1 MNIKPII
8 EIRKLKEINIEGG
21 VVFDGFH
28 NIGLTSTIAC
38 GCFIN
43 SLKTEL
49 VGILDSSLFS
59 PMSVIYDSK
68 PNFPAR
74 IYANEEKKLG
84 FFISE
89 LVLEPATSRPVVDII
104 LKWSKDNK
112 CRTIISIA
120 GKAIEKEDRM
130 KTTKKEGREEEEHS
144 LNVISNSPVI
154 MKELDDVGILPL
166 QNGTINGIPGVLLNE
181 SNWKN
186 IDVIVFVVDFIVG
199 VPDFRSAANVV
210 QAISKIVPEA
220 YCEIQLLIKEAEN
233 IENNLKMINNQASNK
248 FEKQMYR

>member
-1 MNIKPII
+1 VYTEPII

-21 VVFDGFH
+21 VVFDGFQG
-28 NIGLTSTIAC
+28 IGLTSTIAC

-59 PMSVIYDSK
+59 PMSVIYDAK

-84 FFISE
+84 FFVSE
-89 LVLEPATSRPVVDII
+89 LILDPSTYRPIADII
-104 LKWSKDNK
+104 LRWSKDNK
-112 CRTIISIA
+112 CKTIISVA
-120 GKAIEKEDRM
+120 GKAIEKED
-130 KTTKKEGREEEEHS
+130 KTTKEEEEPS
-144 LNVISNSPVI
+144 LKVISNSPII
-154 MKELDDVGILPL
+154 MKELNNVGILPL
-166 QNGTINGIPGVLLNE
+166 KYGTINGIPGILLNE

-186 IDVIVFVVDFIVG
+186 INVVVFVVDVIAG
-199 VPDFRSAANVV
+199 VPDFRAAANVV

-233 IENNLKMINNQASNK
+233 VENNLKMINSQATVNK

>member
-1 MNIKPII
+1 VYSKPII

-28 NIGLTSTIAC
+28 NIGLTSIIAC
-38 GCFIN
+38 GCFIH

-59 PMSVIYDSK
+59 PISVIYDGK

-89 LVLEPATSRPVVDII
+89 LVLDPSAYRPVADLI
-104 LKWSKDNK
+104 LRWSKDNK
-112 CRTIISIA
+112 CKTIISIV
-120 GKAIEKEDRM
+120 GKAVEK
-130 KTTKKEGREEEEHS
+130 EEEEEKPS
-144 LNVISNSPVI
+144 LNVISNSSII
-154 MKELDDVGILPL
+154 MKELNDAGILSL
-166 QNGTINGIPGVLLNE
+166 KNGTVNGIPGILLNE

-186 IDVIVFVVDFIVG
+186 IDVIVFVVDFIFG
-199 VPDFRSAANVV
+199 VPDFRAAANVV

-220 YCEIQLLIKEAEN
+220 YCEIQLLTKEAEN
-233 IENNLKMINNQASNK
+233 IENNLKMINSQASNK

>member
-1 MNIKPII
+1 MHSKPTI

-28 NIGLTSTIAC
+28 NIGLTSIIAC
-38 GCFIN
+38 GCFIH

-59 PMSVIYDSK
+59 PMSVIYDGK

-89 LVLEPATSRPVVDII
+89 LVLDPSAYRPVADLI
-104 LKWSKDNK
+104 LRWSKDNK
-112 CRTIISIA
+112 CKTIISIV
-120 GKAIEKEDRM
+120 GKAVEK
-130 KTTKKEGREEEEHS
+130 EEEEKPS
-144 LNVISNSPVI
+144 LNVISNSSII
-154 MKELDDVGILPL
+154 MKKLNEAGILSL
-166 QNGTINGIPGVLLNE
+166 KNGTVNGIPGILLNE

-186 IDVIVFVVDFIVG
+186 IDVIVFVVDFIFG
-199 VPDFRSAANVV
+199 VPDFRAAANVV

-220 YCEIQLLIKEAEN
+220 YCEIQLLTKEAEN
-233 IENNLKMINNQASNK
+233 IENNLKMINSQASNK
-248 FEKQMYR
+248 YEKQMYR

>member
-1 MNIKPII
+1 MYSKPII

-28 NIGLTSTIAC
+28 NIGLTSIIAC
-38 GCFIN
+38 GCFIH

-59 PMSVIYDSK
+59 PMSVIYDAK

-89 LVLEPATSRPVVDII
+89 LVLDPSAYRPVADLI
-104 LKWSKDNK
+104 LRWSKDNK
-112 CRTIISIA
+112 CKTIISIV
-120 GKAIEKEDRM
+120 GKAVEK
-130 KTTKKEGREEEEHS
+130 EEEEEKPS
-144 LNVISNSPVI
+144 LNVISNSSLI
-154 MKELDDVGILPL
+154 MKELNDAGILSL
-166 QNGTINGIPGVLLNE
+166 KNGTINGIPGILLNE

-186 IDVIVFVVDFIVG
+186 IDVIVFVVDFIFG
-199 VPDFRSAANVV
+199 VPDFRAAANVV

-220 YCEIQLLIKEAEN
+220 YCEIQLLTKEAEN
-233 IENNLKMINNQASNK
+233 IENNLKMINSQASNK

>member
-1 MNIKPII
+1 MHPEPII

-28 NIGLTSTIAC
+28 NISLTSIIAC
-38 GCFIN
+38 GCFIH

-59 PMSVIYDSK
+59 PMSVIYDGK

-89 LVLEPATSRPVVDII
+89 LVLDPSAYRPVADLI
-104 LKWSKDNK
+104 LRWSKDNK
-112 CRTIISIA
+112 CKTIIRIV
-120 GKAIEKEDRM
+120 GKAVEK
-130 KTTKKEGREEEEHS
+130 EEEEKPS
-144 LNVISNSPVI
+144 LNVISNSSII
-154 MKELDDVGILPL
+154 MKELNDAGILSL
-166 QNGTINGIPGVLLNE
+166 KNGTVNGIPGILLNE

-186 IDVIVFVVDFIVG
+186 IDVIVFVVDFIFG
-199 VPDFRSAANVV
+199 VPDFRAAANVV
-210 QAISKIVPEA
+210 QARSKIVPEA
-220 YCEIQLLIKEAEN
+220 YCEIQLLTKEAEN
-233 IENNLKMINNQASNK
+233 IENNLKMINSQASNK

>member
-1 MNIKPII
+1 VYSKPII

-28 NIGLTSTIAC
+28 NIGLTSIIAC
-38 GCFIN
+38 GCFIH

-59 PMSVIYDSK
+59 PMSVIYDDK

-89 LVLEPATSRPVVDII
+89 LVLDPSAYRPVADLI
-104 LKWSKDNK
+104 LRWSKDNK
-112 CRTIISIA
+112 CKTIISIV
-120 GKAIEKEDRM
+120 GKAVEK
-130 KTTKKEGREEEEHS
+130 EEEEEKPS
-144 LNVISNSPVI
+144 LNVISNSSII
-154 MKELDDVGILPL
+154 MKELNDAGILSL
-166 QNGTINGIPGVLLNE
+166 KNGTVNGIPGILLNE

-186 IDVIVFVVDFIVG
+186 IDVIVFVVDFIFG
-199 VPDFRSAANVV
+199 VPDFRAAANVV

-220 YCEIQLLIKEAEN
+220 YCEIQLLTKEAEN
-233 IENNLKMINNQASNK
+233 IENNLKMINSQASNK

>member
-1 MNIKPII
+1 MYSKPII

-28 NIGLTSTIAC
+28 NIGLTSIIAC
-38 GCFIN
+38 GCFIH

-59 PMSVIYDSK
+59 PMSVIYDGK

-89 LVLEPATSRPVVDII
+89 LVLDPSAYRPVADLI
-104 LKWSKDNK
+104 LRWSKDNK
-112 CRTIISIA
+112 CKTIISIV
-120 GKAIEKEDRM
+120 GKAVEK
-130 KTTKKEGREEEEHS
+130 EEEEKPS
-144 LNVISNSPVI
+144 LNVISNSSII
-154 MKELDDVGILPL
+154 MKELNDAGILSL
-166 QNGTINGIPGVLLNE
+166 KNGTVNGIPGILLNE

-186 IDVIVFVVDFIVG
+186 IDVIVFVVDFIFG
-199 VPDFRSAANVV
+199 VPDFRAAANVV

-220 YCEIQLLIKEAEN
+220 YCEIQLLTKEAEN
-233 IENNLKMINNQASNK
+233 IENNLKMINSQASNK

>member
-1 MNIKPII
+1 VYSKPII

-28 NIGLTSTIAC
+28 NISLTSIIAC
-38 GCFIN
+38 GCFIH
-43 SLKTEL
+43 SLKTEI

-59 PMSVIYDSK
+59 PMSVIYDGK

-89 LVLEPATSRPVVDII
+89 LVLDPSAYRPVADLI
-104 LKWSKDNK
+104 LRWSKDNK
-112 CRTIISIA
+112 CKTIISIV
-120 GKAIEKEDRM
+120 GKAVEK
-130 KTTKKEGREEEEHS
+130 EEEEKPS
-144 LNVISNSPVI
+144 LNVISNSSII
-154 MKELDDVGILPL
+154 MKELNDAGILSL
-166 QNGTINGIPGVLLNE
+166 KNGTVNGIPGILLNE

-186 IDVIVFVVDFIVG
+186 IDVIVFVVDFIFG
-199 VPDFRSAANVV
+199 VPDFRAAANVV

-220 YCEIQLLIKEAEN
+220 YCEIQLLTKEAEN
-233 IENNLKMINNQASNK
+233 IENNLKMINSQASNK

>member
-1 MNIKPII
+1 MYSKPII

-28 NIGLTSTIAC
+28 NIGLTSIIAC
-38 GCFIN
+38 GCFIH

-59 PMSVIYDSK
+59 PMSVIYDDK

-89 LVLEPATSRPVVDII
+89 LVLDPSAYRPVADLI
-104 LKWSKDNK
+104 LRWSKDNK
-112 CRTIISIA
+112 CKTIISIV
-120 GKAIEKEDRM
+120 GKAVEK
-130 KTTKKEGREEEEHS
+130 EEEEEKPS
-144 LNVISNSPVI
+144 LNVISNSSLI
-154 MKELDDVGILPL
+154 MKELNDAGILSL
-166 QNGTINGIPGVLLNE
+166 KNGTINGIPGILLNE

-186 IDVIVFVVDFIVG
+186 IDVIVFVVDFIFG
-199 VPDFRSAANVV
+199 VPDFRAAANVV

-220 YCEIQLLIKEAEN
+220 YCEIQLLTKEAEN
-233 IENNLKMINNQASNK
+233 IENNLKMINSQASNK

>member
-1 MNIKPII
+1 MHIEPVI

-21 VVFDGFH
+21 IVFDGFY
-28 NIGLTSTIAC
+28 NIGLTNTIAC

-59 PMSVIYDSK
+59 PMSVIYDGK

-84 FFISE
+84 FFVSE
-89 LVLEPATSRPVVDII
+89 LVLDPSAYRPVANVI
-104 LKWSKDNK
+104 LGWSKDNK
-112 CRTIISIA
+112 CKTIISIA
-120 GKAIEKEDRM
+120 GKAIEKEDRI
-130 KTTKKEGREEEEHS
+130 TKKEEEPS
-144 LNVISNSPVI
+144 INVISNSPII
-154 MKELDDVGILPL
+154 MKELDDIGILPL
-166 QNGTINGIPGVLLNE
+166 KNGTINGIPGILLNE

-186 IDVIVFVVDFIVG
+186 IDVIVFIVDFIVD
-199 VPDFRSAANVV
+199 VPDFRAAANVV

-233 IENNLKMINNQASNK
+233 IENNLKMINSQASNK
-248 FEKQMYR
+248 FEKRMYR

>member
-1 MNIKPII
+1 MHTESII

-21 VVFDGFH
+21 IVFDGFH

-59 PMSVIYDSK
+59 PMSVIYDGK

-74 IYANEEKKLG
+74 IYATEEKKLG
-84 FFISE
+84 FFVSE
-89 LVLEPATSRPVVDII
+89 LVLNPSAYRPVADII
-104 LKWSKDNK
+104 LRWSKDNK
-112 CRTIISIA
+112 CKTIISIA
-120 GKAIEKEDRM
+120 GKAIRKEDR
-130 KTTKKEGREEEEHS
+130 TTKKEEEEEEEPS
-144 LNVISNSPVI
+144 LNVISNSPII

-166 QNGTINGIPGVLLNE
+166 KNGTINGIPGILLNE

-186 IDVIVFVVDFIVG
+186 IDVIVFIVDFIFG
-199 VPDFRSAANVV
+199 VPDFRAAANVV

-233 IENNLKMINNQASNK
+233 IENSLKMINSQASNK

>member
-1 MNIKPII
+1 MYSKPII

-28 NIGLTSTIAC
+28 NISLTSIIAC
-38 GCFIN
+38 GCFIH

-59 PMSVIYDSK
+59 PMSVIYDGK

-89 LVLEPATSRPVVDII
+89 LVLDPSAYRPVADLI
-104 LKWSKDNK
+104 LRWSKDNK
-112 CRTIISIA
+112 CKTIISIV
-120 GKAIEKEDRM
+120 GKAVEK
-130 KTTKKEGREEEEHS
+130 EEEEKPS
-144 LNVISNSPVI
+144 LNVISNSSII
-154 MKELDDVGILPL
+154 MKELNDAGILSL
-166 QNGTINGIPGVLLNE
+166 KNGTVNGIPGILLNE

-186 IDVIVFVVDFIVG
+186 IDVIVFVVDFIFG
-199 VPDFRSAANVV
+199 VPDFRAAANVV

-220 YCEIQLLIKEAEN
+220 YCEIQLLTKEAEN
-233 IENNLKMINNQASNK
+233 IENNLKMINSQASNK

>member
-1 MNIKPII
+1 MYSKPII

-28 NIGLTSTIAC
+28 NIGLTGIIAC
-38 GCFIN
+38 GCFIH

-59 PMSVIYDSK
+59 PISVIYDGK

-89 LVLEPATSRPVVDII
+89 LVLDPSAYRPVADLI
-104 LKWSKDNK
+104 LRWSKDNK
-112 CRTIISIA
+112 CKTIISIV
-120 GKAIEKEDRM
+120 GKAVEK
-130 KTTKKEGREEEEHS
+130 EEEEEKPS
-144 LNVISNSPVI
+144 LNVISNSSLI
-154 MKELDDVGILPL
+154 MKELNDAGILSL
-166 QNGTINGIPGVLLNE
+166 KNGTINGIPGILLNE

-186 IDVIVFVVDFIVG
+186 IDVIVFVVDFIFG
-199 VPDFRSAANVV
+199 VPDFRAAANVV

-233 IENNLKMINNQASNK
+233 IENKLKIINSQAAANK

>member
-1 MNIKPII
+1 MYIEPII

-21 VVFDGFH
+21 VVFDGFQG
-28 NIGLTSTIAC
+28 IGLTSTIAC

-59 PMSVIYDSK
+59 PMSVIYDAK

-84 FFISE
+84 FFVSE
-89 LVLEPATSRPVVDII
+89 LILDPSTYRPIANNI
-104 LKWSKDNK
+104 LRWSKDNK
-112 CRTIISIA
+112 CKTIISIT
-120 GKAIEKEDRM
+120 GKAIEKED
-130 KTTKKEGREEEEHS
+130 KTTKEEEEPS
-144 LNVISNSPVI
+144 LKVVSNSPTI
-154 MKELDDVGILPL
+154 MNELNNIGILPL
-166 QNGTINGIPGVLLNE
+166 KYGTINGIPGILLNE
-181 SNWKN
+181 SNWEN
-186 IDVIVFVVDFIVG
+186 IDVVVFVVDVIAG
-199 VPDFRSAANVV
+199 VPDFRAAANVV

-220 YCEIQLLIKEAEN
+220 YCEIEPLIKEAEV
-233 IENNLKMINNQASNK
+233 IEKNLKIINSQATTNE

>member
-1 MNIKPII
+1 VYSKPII

-28 NIGLTSTIAC
+28 NISLTSIIAC
-38 GCFIN
+38 GCFIH

-59 PMSVIYDSK
+59 PMSVIYDGK

-89 LVLEPATSRPVVDII
+89 IVLDPSAYRPVADLI
-104 LKWSKDNK
+104 LRWSKDNK
-112 CRTIISIA
+112 CKTIISIV
-120 GKAIEKEDRM
+120 GKAVEK
-130 KTTKKEGREEEEHS
+130 EEEEKPS
-144 LNVISNSPVI
+144 LNVISNSSII
-154 MKELDDVGILPL
+154 MKELNDAGILSL
-166 QNGTINGIPGVLLNE
+166 KNGTVNGIPGILLNE

-186 IDVIVFVVDFIVG
+186 IDVIVFVVDFIFG
-199 VPDFRSAANVV
+199 VPDFRAAANVV

-220 YCEIQLLIKEAEN
+220 YCEIQLLTKEAEN
-233 IENNLKMINNQASNK
+233 IENNLKMINSQASNK